1 MNKEHLPYFAAI
13 LILLP
18 MFSLIV
24 VGAEN
29 NDQDNSLEYQ
39 NVTVTEAYNMVTSTA
54 LVSSDEVFILDV
66 RTPAEY
72 NYTHIKGANL
82 IPLKNVPLHDPVN
95 LSDDG
100 LLAWHIKNNKDL
112 PKNKD
117 AKILVYCF
125 SGNRSSVASQMLVQS
140 GYKRVYNMQSG
151 IIEWVNARYP
161 IVVDPIFWII
171 NYPKVV

>member
-1 MNKEHLPYFAAI
+1 MYKEHLPYFAAI

-29 NDQDNSLEYQ
+29 NNHDNFPGYR
-39 NVTVTEAYNMVTSTA
+39 NVTINEAYKMIIKNTFAPSYK
-54 LVSSDEVFILDV
+54 VFILDV

-72 NYTHIKGANL
+72 NYTHIKGAKL
-82 IPLKNVPLHDPVN
+82 IPLRNVPSHDPIN
-95 LSDDG
+95 LPDEE

-112 PKNKD
+112 PKNKC

-125 SGNRSSVASQMLVQS
+125 SGKRSSVASQMLVQS
-140 GYKRVYNMQSG
+140 SYKRVYNMQSG
-151 IIEWVNARYP
+151 ITEWVNARYP
-161 IVVDPIFWII
+161 VVIDPIFWTV

>member
-13 LILLP
+13 LILFP
-18 MFSLIV
+18 MFSLIGV
-24 VGAEN
+24 VAEN
-29 NDQDNSLEYQ
+29 NNKDNSLEYQ
-39 NVTVTEAYNMVTSTA
+39 NVTVNEAYKMVTSNA

-72 NYTHIKGANL
+72 NYTHIEGAKL
-82 IPLKNVPLHDPVN
+82 IPLRNVPLHDHVN
-95 LSDDG
+95 LSDER

-117 AKILVYCF
+117 SKILVYCF
-125 SGNRSSVASQMLVQS
+125 SGKRSAVASQMLVQS
-140 GYKRVYNMQSG
+140 GYKRVHNMQSG
-151 IIEWVNARYP
+151 ITEWVNARHP
-161 IVVDPIFWII
+161 IVIDPIFWTV

>member
-1 MNKEHLPYFAAI
+1 
-13 LILLP
+13 

-29 NDQDNSLEYQ
+29 NNQDNSLEYQ
-39 NVTVTEAYNMVTSTA
+39 NVTVNEAYKMVISNA
-54 LVSSDEVFILDV
+54 FVSSDEVFILDV

-72 NYTHIKGANL
+72 NYTHIEGANL
-82 IPLKNVPLHDPVN
+82 IPLRNVPSHDPVN
-95 LSDDG
+95 LPNEE

-125 SGNRSSVASQMLVQS
+125 SGKRSSVASQMLVKS

-151 IIEWVNARYP
+151 ITEWVNARYP
-161 IVVDPIFWII
+161 IVIDPIFWTV

>member
-1 MNKEHLPYFAAI
+1 MNKELPYFTAI
-13 LILLP
+13 LLVLP

-24 VGAEN
+24 VAAEDN
-29 NDQDNSLEYQ
+29 NQDNSLEYQ
-39 NVTVTEAYNMVTSTA
+39 NVTVNETYKMVISNA
-54 LVSSDEVFILDV
+54 FVSSDKVFILDV

-72 NYTHIKGANL
+72 NYTHIEGANL
-82 IPLKNVPLHDPVN
+82 IPLKNVPLHDSVN
-95 LSDDG
+95 LSDEG

-112 PKNKD
+112 PKNKY

-125 SGNRSSVASQMLVQS
+125 SGKRSSVASQMLVES
-140 GYKRVYNMQSG
+140 GYKKVYNMQSG

-161 IVVDPIFWII
+161 VVIDPIFWTV

>member
-1 MNKEHLPYFAAI
+1 LNKEHLPYFAAI
-13 LILLP
+13 LILFP
-18 MFSLIV
+18 MFSLIGV
-24 VGAEN
+24 VAEN
-29 NDQDNSLEYQ
+29 NNKDNSLEYQ
-39 NVTVTEAYNMVTSTA
+39 NVTVNEAYEMVTSNA
-54 LVSSDEVFILDV
+54 FVSSDEVFILDV
-66 RTPAEY
+66 RTPVEY

-82 IPLKNVPLHDPVN
+82 IPLRNVPLHDPVN
-95 LSDDG
+95 LSDEG

-125 SGNRSSVASQMLVQS
+125 SGKRSSVASQMLVQS

-151 IIEWVNARYP
+151 ITEWVNARYP
-161 IVVDPIFWII
+161 IVIDPIFWTV